1 VVLLE
6 RDELTSGSTWH
17 AAANIHGLH
26 DSTNISRIQHYTMSL
41 YKELE
46 AETGQGCGVFQP
58 GSLYLAQTEAREH
71 QLRLQ
76 AAKARLYGMN
86 FHEVGRDEAERLH
99 PLVDFDGI
107 RCIMW
112 EPDGGNVDPSG
123 VTNAY
128 AAYGIGVSLVSFSIV
143 VGFGFGIAAATLVG
157 QQLGAGRP
165 DLAEAAGWRSLRL
178 ALLAMGSMAALQVYY
193 ARDLAGFMID
203 DPQVIDLTVAFIY
216 LLAASQPMMACELTL
231 AGALRG
237 AGDTRFPLFSTFCGM
252 ILGRLLPA
260 WLFLQMGMSVYW
272 IYAVM
277 LADYS
282 IKACLLLNR
291 YRSRKWLGA
300 AGTIDSD
307 RKNT

>member
-1 VVLLE
+1 MWWRGHFNLKASKVARVDWAIAKRLIAIGTPAVLE
-6 RDELTSGSTWH
+6 Q
-17 AAANIHGLH
+17 GLV
-26 DSTNISRIQHYTMSL
+26 Q
-41 YKELE
+41 
-46 AETGQGCGVFQP
+46 
-58 GSLYLAQTEAREH
+58 LAFLAFFSIV
-71 QLRLQ
+71 
-76 AAKARLYGMN
+76 ASYG
-86 FHEVGRDEAERLH
+86 
-99 PLVDFDGI
+99 
-107 RCIMW
+107 
-112 EPDGGNVDPSG
+112 
-123 VTNAY
+123 TNAY

-178 ALLAMGSMAALQVYY
+178 ALLAMGSMTVLQIYY
-193 ARDLAGFMID
+193 ARELASFMID
-203 DPQVIDLTVAFIY
+203 DPEVIELTVIFIY

-260 WLFLQMGMSVYW
+260 WLFLQMGLSVYW

-277 LADYS
+277 LVDYS

-300 AGTIDSD
+300 AATIDSD
-307 RKNT
+307 KNNT